1 MQTKIRILAI
11 APYPG
16 LKDVLLEAAG
26 QVESI
31 QMDVEVADLQEAIPL
46 VQHAEERGYNMI
58 VSRGGTATVIREHVK
73 IPVIDIPVSGYDI
86 LRVLTLVKNT
96 NATVAIIGFPSICRG
111 VAEVSS
117 LLQID
122 IPSYEVQHEAEVAV
136 ALQQAFQSGVQ
147 IVLGD
152 MVTIRTAQDMG
163 YRGILI
169 TSGRESAEDMLGEVL
184 RVYEVYR
191 NGQEKVHFYRR
202 LLDAD
207 KRGIIV
213 LDELRRVEYVNQA
226 ACRMLRQSEEGLQ
239 GQNVVLASP
248 ALANVIKQTDES
260 RYISDGEHYVHLFD
274 EQYKVNVML
283 HETAAGHPGF
293 LVYLESLT
301 AWRSERRFE
310 AYIPSRLVTF
320 TQLAGT
326 SPTLQKTVNR
336 AKKFA
341 GSTSNLWISGERGS
355 GKFMFAQAIHSASRR
370 EQEGF
375 YMIACDEVLD
385 EEMNR
390 LVHGSVGVSGLLEG
404 GYSGTLYLNRAD
416 RLSPEAQ
423 ESVLQLIRN
432 NRNFRFIA
440 SSSIPMTKLAKRGDY
455 NQELIYAIGELHLTV
470 PPLREHVEDAEEMIR
485 VMIAEYNSQSGKQ
498 IVGMR
503 ETVLERLTQYDWP
516 GNIPEFESTIREML
530 LMTKGNYTE
539 WEEVDQV
546 WERLLQHSGSRSS
559 QETYIQID
567 LSGTYE
573 EIEERILRQVL
584 QEEGMNQSKTCKRL
598 GINRATLWR
607 KMNKM
612 FKNKT

>member
-1 MQTKIRILAI
+1 MHTIIRVLAI

-26 QVESI
+26 QTETI
-31 QMDVEVADLQEAIPL
+31 HMDVEIADLQEALPL
-46 VQHAEERGYNMI
+46 VQHAEERGYDMI
-58 VSRGGTATVIREHVK
+58 VSRGGTAKVIREHVK
-73 IPVIDIPVSGYDI
+73 IPVVDIPVSGYDI

-122 IPSYEVQHEAEVAV
+122 IPSYEVQHESEVAD
-136 ALQQAFQSGVQ
+136 ALRVAFQSGVQ
-147 IVLGD
+147 VVLGD

-169 TSGRESAEDMLGEVL
+169 TSGRESAADMLGEVR
-184 RVYEVYR
+184 RVYEVYCK
-191 NGQEKVHFYRR
+191 GQEKVRFYRR

-207 KRGIIV
+207 SRGIMA
-213 LDELRRVEYVNQA
+213 LDDQRRVEYVNQA
-226 ACRMLRQSEEGLQ
+226 ACRILRQTEDGLK

-248 ALANVIKQTDES
+248 ALANVIKQTGES
-260 RYISDGEHYVHLFD
+260 RHISDGEHYVHLFD
-274 EQYKVNVML
+274 EQYKVRVMQ
-283 HETAAGHPGF
+283 HETEGRPGF

-310 AYIPSRLVTF
+310 AYIPSRLSTF
-320 TQLAGT
+320 AQLAGA

-341 GSTSNLWISGERGS
+341 ESDRNIWISGERGS
-355 GKFMFAQAIHSASRR
+355 GKFMFGQAIHSASRR
-370 EQEGF
+370 QQEGF
-375 YMIACDEVLD
+375 YMISCEEIPD

-390 LVHGSVGVSGLLEG
+390 LVYGSAGVPGLLLG
-404 GYSGTLYLNRAD
+404 GYAGTLYLNRAD
-416 RLSPEAQ
+416 RLSPGAQ

-440 SSSIPMTKLAKRGDY
+440 SSSIAMTKLAKRDDY
-455 NQELIYAIGELHLTV
+455 NRDLIFAVGELHLTV
-470 PPLREHVEDAEEMIR
+470 PPLREHLEDAEEMIR
-485 VMIAEYNSQSGKQ
+485 GMIAEYNSQSGKQ

-516 GNIPEFESTIREML
+516 GNIPEFESTIQEML
-530 LMTKGNYTE
+530 LMTKGHYTE
-539 WEEVDQV
+539 WEEVQDV
-546 WERLLQHSGSRSS
+546 WERLVQHTGSHLG
-559 QETYIQID
+559 QTAYAQID

-573 EIEERILRQVL
+573 EIEERILLQVL